1 VALGAWIEAQDKT
14 PGGSLAAAKA
24 LFEKAL
30 ASQDPLLR
38 PAALNAVARSGKADV
53 AAWVLNDAK
62 DKRLRMTERFMLVAY
77 VSVTPKTR
85 DQGYDWLKANVD
97 DLLKGGGG
105 VFLGARL
112 PQILGSFCAVDKAAS
127 IERDFAPKLAGK
139 SGQLE
144 LDRTVERVRSCGVL
158 KEARAKE
165 TSAQI
170 AALK

>member
-1 VALGAWIEAQDKT
+1 
-14 PGGSLAAAKA
+14 
-24 LFEKAL
+24 
-30 ASQDPLLR
+30 
-38 PAALNAVARSGKADV
+38 VARSGKADV

-112 PQILGSFCAVDKAAS
+112 PQIWAAS
-127 IERDFAPKLAGK
+127 ARWTRPPRSSETLRPNWRANPASWNWTAPW
-139 SGQLE
+139 
-144 LDRTVERVRSCGVL
+144 
-158 KEARAKE
+158 
-165 TSAQI
+165 SAC
-170 AALK
+170 AAAAC